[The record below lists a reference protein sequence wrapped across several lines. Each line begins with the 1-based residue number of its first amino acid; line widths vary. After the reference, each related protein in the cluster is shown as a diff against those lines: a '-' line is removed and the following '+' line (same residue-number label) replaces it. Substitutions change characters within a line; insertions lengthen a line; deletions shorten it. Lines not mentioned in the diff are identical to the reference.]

1 MRYRLEE
8 LAELVNG
15 KLIGTNIEISGVGG
29 AENATADELTFA
41 QNKEYLDLARTNAA
55 AVLVATDLATKSLE
69 IPVIVV
75 DNPRLA
81 FSKVANKFMSQQHQ
95 DFVISD
101 RAVVDRGAELG
112 AKVTVKPGA
121 VIEEGAQIGDE
132 VTVAAGVYI
141 GKNVKI
147 GSGSI
152 LYPNAVIEHDCQ
164 LGANVEINS
173 GAVIGAEGFGFEK
186 DETGYV
192 KVPQFGNVVIEDE
205 VEIGANVTIDRGAT
219 GSTIIGRSTKIDNLV
234 HIAHNVQVGPECL
247 IIAQVGIAGSAKIN
261 KRVTLA
267 GKSGVVGHITVGENT
282 TLAANSVI
290 THDIDPDSFVSG
302 YPAHDHRQE
311 RRIKASRKR
320 LPDMIKRIRN
330 LENKISDLEEKLE
343 EED

>member
-15 KLIGTNIEISGVGG
+15 KVIGSNIEISGVGG
-29 AENATADELTFA
+29 AENATEEELTFA
-41 QNKEYLDLARTNAA
+41 QNKEYLDLARANAA
-55 AVLVATDLATKSLE
+55 AVLVAADLVTDSLE

-75 DNPRLA
+75 DNPRLS
-81 FSKVANKFMSQQHQ
+81 FSKVANKFMSQHHQ
-95 DFVISD
+95 NFVISD
-101 RAVVDRGAELG
+101 QAVIDDRAELG
-112 AKVTVKPGA
+112 SEITVNPGV

-132 VTVAAGVYI
+132 VTLAAGVYV

-152 LYPNAVIEHDCQ
+152 LYPNVVVEHDCE
-164 LGANVEINS
+164 LGSNVEINS
-173 GAVIGAEGFGFEK
+173 GAVIGAEGFGYEE

-219 GSTIIGRSTKIDNLV
+219 GSTIIGRGTKIDNLV

-247 IIAQVGIAGSAKIN
+247 IIAQVGIAGSATID

-267 GKSGVVGHITVGENT
+267 GKSGVVGHITVGQNT

-290 THDIDPDSFVSG
+290 THDIEPDSFVSG

-311 RRIKASRKR
+311 RRIKAARKR
-320 LPDMIKRIRN
+320 LPDMIKRIRT
-330 LENKISDLEEKLE
+330 LENKISDLEEELE
-343 EED
+343 ED